1 MSLANLFKGIAALA
15 QLLPALVAFIKE
27 MEGQGDGAT
36 KKTAV
41 TTFLASLLD
50 GAAGFV
56 TELTPELR
64 AAIMK
69 IAGSVIDAVVA
80 AFNAVGLFKKSTP
93 SS

>member
-1 MSLANLFKGIAALA
+1 MSLSNLFKAIGALA
-15 QLLPALVAFIKE
+15 QFLPALVAFIKE
-27 MEGQGDGAT
+27 MEGSGDGAT
-36 KKTAV
+36 KKAAV
-41 TTFLASLLD
+41 TAFLASLLD

-69 IAGSVIDAVVA
+69 IAGAVIDAVVA

-93 SS
+93 QA